1 LNRTGLL
8 LAAALGVAGWVIRPA
23 ALAQAPDIGNRSAAT
38 LEEVVIT
45 AGREADEALSAKLV
59 QVLQDDPY
67 VFADHMS
74 VVTEHGVVRL
84 RGIAV
89 DLSDLRRAL
98 TLAHQVAGR
107 RRVVNEV
114 ELIAPGEDHD

>member
-23 ALAQAPDIGNRSAAT
+23 ALAQAADMGNRSAAT
-38 LEEVVIT
+38 LEEVVVT
-45 AGREADEALSAKLV
+45 AGRQADEALSAKLV

-67 VFADHMS
+67 VFAAHLN
-74 VVTEHGVVRL
+74 VVTENGVVRL

-89 DLSDLRRAL
+89 DLSDLRRAMM
-98 TLAHQVAGR
+98 LARRVAGR

-114 ELIAPGEDHD
+114 ELIMASEDHD

>member
-23 ALAQAPDIGNRSAAT
+23 ALAQAADMGNRSAAT
-38 LEEVVIT
+38 LEEVVVT
-45 AGREADEALSAKLV
+45 AGRRADEALSAKLV

-67 VFADHMS
+67 VFAAHLT
-74 VVTEHGVVRL
+74 VVTENGVVRL

-89 DLSDLRRAL
+89 DLSDLRRAMM
-98 TLAHQVAGR
+98 LARRVAGR

-114 ELIAPGEDHD
+114 ELIMASEDHD

>member
-1 LNRTGLL
+1 MGS
-8 LAAALGVAGWVIRPA
+8 
-23 ALAQAPDIGNRSAAT
+23 RSAAT

-74 VVTEHGVVRL
+74 VVTENGVVRL
-84 RGIAV
+84 RGLAV
-89 DLSDLRRAL
+89 DLGDLRRAL
-98 TLAHQVAGR
+98 TLARRVAGR
-107 RRVVNEV
+107 RRVINEV
-114 ELIAPGEDHD
+114 ELIPASEDHD